1 MATNKLGQIKE
12 LLALTVLGLL
22 SSLSASLLLKEASG
36 GFVSQQSNVV
46 IRAYY
51 NFSHATHQPL
61 NALAVVVVPSLWLLA
76 LSSHYRKIPRAVLDC
91 FGGFFVL
98 RMVIGLLF
106 VNALL
111 FTPATSQSLLLGQI
125 LAFLPFFVVAWG
137 WLIWRIDY
145 WGREVPQRIIAIP
158 DENEPITSFDYY
170 HASIYS
176 IINQGKSGFKGVT
189 RLGRSLCLVHNLMLI
204 NLLGLALARAY
215 GLVQKML

>member
-1 MATNKLGQIKE
+1 MATNKLGQVKE

-51 NFSHATHQPL
+51 DFSNATHRPL

-76 LSSHYRKIPRAVLDC
+76 LSSHHRKIPRAVLDC